1 MRTKR
6 LLALA
11 ALALAGAF
19 PAAANAQVEIPP
31 PVGDNYLEPI
41 FISDP
46 DAPGRFPNG
55 PIGFIADTT
64 SYTVQQDM
72 FNPPSAGGP
81 VEPTICGNAT
91 YGNTVWAM
99 FRSDRWGLM
108 NISTAGNFDSVIGIV
123 PFNSPNDAAPQIENG
138 ACYDGLTGFQEEA
151 QGLVSPR
158 QWYAVQVGGTGTPQ
172 GSPVQVTFDMAPP
185 PSVGGRAFLFWKT
198 GPLRVS
204 DMYVRNVPAGQKLI
218 LSCTKKACKKRSF
231 TVRPRGRGKVV
242 RDGWTPGSD
251 GFSMLRRTG
260 DQAGERPASLDK
272 IARAAVSRVKLLKN
286 QKVKRGAKI
295 ELRIKRTGYIGQ
307 YYRWKVKRN
316 EITAATTR
324 CLNPGSNKPR
334 KRCTG

>member
-1 MRTKR
+1 M
-6 LLALA
+6 

-19 PAAANAQVEIPP
+19 PAAAAAQVEIPP
-31 PVGDNYLEPI
+31 PDGDNYLSPI

-46 DAPGRFPNG
+46 DAPGRFPSG

-108 NISTAGNFDSVIGIV
+108 DITTAGTFDSVIGIV
-123 PFNSPNDAAPQIENG
+123 PFDSPQDAAPQIQSG
-138 ACYDGLTGFQEEA
+138 ACYDGLSGFSEEA
-151 QGLVSPR
+151 RGLVSPR

-172 GSPVQVTFDMAPP
+172 GSRVQVTFDLGPP

-218 LSCTKKACKKRSF
+218 LSCTKKACKKKSF
-231 TVRPRGRGKVV
+231 TVRPKGK
-242 RDGWTPGSD
+242 RSLGKLAFTPAA
-251 GFSMLRRTG
+251 GFKMLRQKG
-260 DQAGERPASLDK
+260 EKAGPRPASLDK
-272 IARAAVSRVKLLKN
+272 VARAAVARVKLLKN

-295 ELRIKRTGYIGQ
+295 ELRIKRRGYIGQ

-316 EITAATTR
+316 EITSATTR

-334 KRCTG
+334 KKCTG